1 MSKRCCKKSGSAE
14 GSRSIIRAVI
24 WALVSDTICECCQ
37 QQMWNLL
44 QGEEGW
50 GRREFKPG
58 LLWIDFI
65 TFPSQ
70 ATQNHV
76 HAAGTKRPPSERKPL
91 AFQRNCILEKNQDWP
106 LKRLGVIRGW
116 ERVTT
121 HRGGRFGG
129 IYSCF
134 FSQPP
139 LLALLRFT
147 SWRGNL
153 SASPSAKP
161 SGCDRAGGVKFTG
174 WLVAD
179 EQRSSRLELL
189 LTQWVPAYRLDQG
202 FWPAAGASAC
212 LLVPWHEPRAGARG
226 SRAPEEHQSY
236 FSGVWW
242 YFSLVQDE
250 VAWWS
255 MVHLGAGAGVPHQ

>member
-1 MSKRCCKKSGSAE
+1 
-14 GSRSIIRAVI
+14 
-24 WALVSDTICECCQ
+24 
-37 QQMWNLL
+37 MWNLL

-106 LKRLGVIRGW
+106 LKRLGRVIRGW

-174 WLVAD
+174 WLVAAD

-226 SRAPEEHQSY
+226 EPGTGGAPELLL
-236 FSGVWW
+236 WC
-242 YFSLVQDE
+242 
-250 VAWWS
+250 
-255 MVHLGAGAGVPHQ
+255 MVILLSGAGWTCMVEYGAPWCWCWGPAPVTRTCSSRRPRPKQHQGSRKLEVNLFS